1 VAVNKVKTLSTLLTY
16 KPYKLLVMFEL
27 FDKYLLTPFYW
38 YGLKVVVRLL
48 YRTKFIG
55 FDKLPKTGP
64 AIIVANHVS
73 YMDGCVISAASPR
86 VVRFVID
93 EDIYNVPAVKHFM
106 SRIRAIPIAANKDG
120 VKKALAEV
128 SEGLKNGDLIMIFPE
143 GQLTYTGNMGRFKF
157 GVEWMLKNDPVPVYP
172 MAIKGLWGSIFSRK
186 YLKSKYPFLPRSFR
200 RKVKLIVGDP
210 LPPERAGINNLQKMV
225 MRLKNSI

>member
-1 VAVNKVKTLSTLLTY
+1 
-16 KPYKLLVMFEL
+16 MFEL

-48 YRTKFIG
+48 YSTRFIG

-93 EDIYNVPAVKHFM
+93 ADIYNVPAVKHFM
-106 SRIRAIPIAANKDG
+106 SRIRAIPISPNKEG
-120 VKKALAEV
+120 VKAALAEV

-157 GVEWMLKNDPVPVYP
+157 GVEWMLENDPVPVYP

-186 YLKSKYPFLPRSFR
+186 YIKSKYPFLPRSLR

-210 LPPERAGINNLQKMV
+210 IPPEKAHINNLQKMV
-225 MRLKNSI
+225 MRLKNSV